1 MIGEGQHE
9 KLYDTFNMQ
18 GYSDYVVVYL
28 RLITSGQL
36 QKDAEFYKHF
46 IEGDRTVVEFCHQV
60 KLIILI
66 FFIYVE
72 IIMKLLFRKLSQ
84 CLRKVIIFI

>member
-1 MIGEGQHE
+1 MEVVNMIGEGQHE

-46 IEGDRTVVEFCHQV
+46 IEGDRTVLEFCHQV
-60 KLIILI
+60 KHASY
-66 FFIYVE
+66 FFKTC
-72 IIMKLLFRKLSQ
+72 IIMCLLFYRK
-84 CLRKVIIFI
+84 

>member
-1 MIGEGQHE
+1 MEVVNLIGEGQHE

-60 KLIILI
+60 KLCYI
-66 FFIYVE
+66 FPP
-72 IIMKLLFRKLSQ
+72 LLELKKNRKY
-84 CLRKVIIFI
+84 F